1 MNIRSII
8 TALTAAATLAF
19 GATTTASASPAQPS
33 THEAHAILAPQI
45 PAVSTNVDVKTS
57 DGSYLT
63 DEGHNVPYFWHSG
76 DGGTDFSE
84 VGCQIIGGR
93 NWCRI
98 EDQSGLCLNAAS
110 NLLVYAD
117 ACIQNDTLEQWARP
131 GSNGAWK
138 YENQHFGK
146 YLDAYTAGCI
156 PGGLNCE
163 NAYLTSSGLTFSLVA
178 S

>member
-1 MNIRSII
+1 MKIRSII
-8 TALTAAATLAF
+8 SALAAAALAFSVTAASVA
-19 GATTTASASPAQPS
+19 PAAPAAHVSS
-33 THEAHAILAPQI
+33 TIRAWWSH
-45 PAVSTNVDVKTS
+45 VDIVTGG
-57 DGSYLT
+57 GSYLT

-84 VGCQIIGGR
+84 VGCQSIGGR
-93 NWCRI
+93 DWCRI